1 MLGQV
6 HLRGIGFSGSLPRHI
21 PILWQLSYDNTCDV
35 LAFSLQGYCLG
46 TSGRYRNKYFGGAVM
61 DIRTLFLDVGGVILE
76 PDPRFWER
84 LRIEFGAPDNAE
96 QMFYGEGGPWGAC
109 KTGLITYQDY
119 VSHMADQL
127 GIERA
132 VLASLRTELEWLII
146 QPMVDWVRQMRA
158 QRSIEVIAVSNADTT
173 LEERLTQFQLMDL
186 FDRVINSARV
196 GVAKPDP
203 AIYQLA
209 LSYTSSVPESCLFI
223 DDRER
228 NMAAA
233 QSLGIQTLVF
243 RGFPEFSEDVG
254 KLLC

>member
-1 MLGQV
+1 
-6 HLRGIGFSGSLPRHI
+6 
-21 PILWQLSYDNTCDV
+21 
-35 LAFSLQGYCLG
+35 
-46 TSGRYRNKYFGGAVM
+46 M
-61 DIRTLFLDVGGVILE
+61 DIRTLFLDIGGVILE

-84 LRIEFGAPDNAE
+84 LRTEFGAPDDAE
-96 QMFYGEGGPWGAC
+96 QMFYGEDGPWNAC

-119 VSHMADQL
+119 VFHMADQL
-127 GIERA
+127 GIERS
-132 VLASLRTELEWLII
+132 VMASLRAELEWLII

-173 LEERLTQFQLMDL
+173 LEERLSRFQLTDL
-186 FDRVINSARV
+186 FDRIVNSARV

-209 LSYTSSVPESCLFI
+209 LSYTSSLPECCLFI

-233 QSLGIQTLVF
+233 EALGIKTLVF
-243 RGFPEFSEDVG
+243 RSFPEFNEDVG
-254 KLLC
+254 KLLR